1 MTAEENSRHSG
12 AVVNKVSCCCL
23 IVFRACAHRWL
34 STTTVQNESW
44 QAGLQSAR
52 CRRRIERD
60 DDEVDVTML
69 MFVHPRACWHP
80 YPRIRPDVEIFLE
93 SGRVGVSNAKTRRG
107 LMGRGPS
114 NEGESGS
121 SDDGE
126 TPKYLNNVD
135 MTRLGY
141 SAGMIPTDP
150 DGFKVSEAVPMLKDG
165 PTM

>member
-1 MTAEENSRHSG
+1 MAKLASKRFKFGMTAEENSRHCG
-12 AVVNKVSCCCL
+12 AVVNEVSCCCL

-69 MFVHPRACWHP
+69 MFVLLIRVSARTLKYFWRAGERA
-80 YPRIRPDVEIFLE
+80 YR
-93 SGRVGVSNAKTRRG
+93 TRRHDVAHR
-107 LMGRGPS
+107 MRGKVVVPMMVR
-114 NEGESGS
+114 
-121 SDDGE
+121 
-126 TPKYLNNVD
+126 LQNNVD

-150 DGFKVSEAVPMLKDG
+150 NGFKVSEAVPMLKDG